1 MMKRTTHAD
10 EMNRC
15 AHAAHAHDVSPGPSS
30 PALLLQ
36 PTAAPHMPPHK
47 MFPSFLDHL
56 CGPSLSLSHSGLIS
70 FDGKMNVII
79 SLPQKKISLFRCPF
93 PAENR
98 NSPFVLHMPPPL
110 YFEWNCGVASHPARR
125 HGIAVL
131 NLFVCAGATHGVVA
145 AKGCERPCSPRS
157 APARAR
163 RARRPS
169 VESPSDVTGY
179 SLTLWLSR

>member
-79 SLPQKKISLFRCPF
+79 SLPQKK
-93 PAENR
+93 
-98 NSPFVLHMPPPL
+98 
-110 YFEWNCGVASHPARR
+110 
-125 HGIAVL
+125 
-131 NLFVCAGATHGVVA
+131 
-145 AKGCERPCSPRS
+145 SPRS
-157 APARAR
+157 VAHFQQRIAILSSFSICRRRSTSSGIAALRAIQPGGTASRSSIYSSARGPPTAR
-163 RARRPS
+163 RCRGQRVREAVLPSIGACPRPPAVRQSSRRLMLQ
-169 VESPSDVTGY
+169 DTR
-179 SLTLWLSR
+179 SLCG

>member
-1 MMKRTTHAD
+1 MRKMSLRVRPLQLSSNRLPPLTCRRTK
-10 EMNRC
+10 C
-15 AHAAHAHDVSPGPSS
+15 FPPSS
-30 PALLLQ
+30 TTCAVL
-36 PTAAPHMPPHK
+36 
-47 MFPSFLDHL
+47 
-56 CGPSLSLSHSGLIS
+56 LSLSHSGLIS

-98 NSPFVLHMPPPL
+98 NSPFVLHMPPPPL

-163 RARRPS
+163 PPAVRQSSRRLMLQ
-169 VESPSDVTGY
+169 DTR
-179 SLTLWLSR
+179 SLCG

>member
-1 MMKRTTHAD
+1 MRARRTCA
-10 EMNRC
+10 RC
-15 AHAAHAHDVSPGPSS
+15 LSGSVLSSSPPPTDCRPSHAAAQNVS
-30 PALLLQ
+30 LLPRPLVR
-36 PTAAPHMPPHK
+36 
-47 MFPSFLDHL
+47 SF
-56 CGPSLSLSHSGLIS
+56 SLSHSGLIS

-79 SLPQKKISLFRCPF
+79 SLPQKNLLVPLPISSRESQFSLRSPYAAP
-93 PAENR
+93 PAA
-98 NSPFVLHMPPPL
+98 PPL